1 MSGPPKKSRTL
12 ESFFSKSSRT
22 SSVGDNPEIS
32 KTCETTTCQ
41 EFESKSTGEEF
52 DTQSQDAVVQ
62 DCPEEET
69 HPDLCCMATQVN
81 VAISDRYDIGRA
93 IMKTKR
99 GEQLTDNEREA
110 YLSKRW
116 VPQRRDEYPFSEKKK
131 PKNQLMVGM
140 SSTTKRFLGENHLK
154 TFPWLAVSREP
165 KCCGAWCVY
174 CVLFKTWESGSG
186 RGAQYGGGAGQSMGK
201 LVNKPLVNFSDLTG
215 KNGALTSHQETSFHK
230 TCAIKYT
237 EFLSRATPGSEKDVR
252 SIMNIERQKEIERN
266 RTALVPIIDTL
277 LTCARQNIA
286 LRGHRDD
293 GPVDSTGMEPKH
305 NDGNFRALLRLRV
318 RGGDTNLKDHLKS
331 CKRNASL
338 VSKTIQNELIAC
350 AGNIVKEDIVRDVK
364 NAKFWTIMADET
376 QDCAKREQL
385 VIAIRYVD
393 TKNVPKIIKE
403 EPVAILDLIA
413 DIKSS
418 DQSDE
423 TEHNEIKL
431 CGKAIGE
438 TLLRH
443 ISELGLDLQY
453 LVGQGYDGAASMSSE
468 RVGVCS
474 FIKSAAP
481 LADYFHCCM
490 HALNLSCSRAAK
502 IPAIRHCM
510 DDIKD
515 INNFFK
521 HAKRNSYLQ
530 AVIARESIEE
540 LQRRQLVTL
549 CETRFV
555 ERHESVLVVRQLL
568 PYIVVCLEEMLAWD
582 SLDTRKDARRL
593 LKSLQDPQF
602 LVALVLAEK
611 VSAVLRPVSRS
622 LQQIG
627 SDLVKAMSTISAT
640 QSKLYTWRKGEE
652 NEFASMFEEAM
663 LLGENIGV
671 TREEMHAIPRAVSQ
685 SRFRSNAGEANQKA
699 IDYYRINVFL
709 PLLDEVAGDMKARF
723 GPHQQKIATLTRIL
737 PCFVKESTW
746 QDILPA
752 ALKYGVFLDPLSIVE
767 GEYEIWKQQWLSR
780 GTSTVANTAIGALGD
795 CQGDVFPNLHTLLNI
810 LTVLPVTTAEP
821 ERLFSKL
828 NSTLTAIRSTMSE
841 ERLESLLLLQVHR
854 DRTPTSDKLI
864 DSFAALKS
872 RRIPLKL

>member
-1 MSGPPKKSRTL
+1 M
-12 ESFFSKSSRT
+12 
-22 SSVGDNPEIS
+22 
-32 KTCETTTCQ
+32 TCE
-41 EFESKSTGEEF
+41 
-52 DTQSQDAVVQ
+52 
-62 DCPEEET
+62 
-69 HPDLCCMATQVN
+69 
-81 VAISDRYDIGRA
+81 
-93 IMKTKR
+93 
-99 GEQLTDNEREA
+99 
-110 YLSKRW
+110 
-116 VPQRRDEYPFSEKKK
+116 
-131 PKNQLMVGM
+131 
-140 SSTTKRFLGENHLK
+140 
-154 TFPWLAVSREP
+154 
-165 KCCGAWCVY
+165 
-174 CVLFKTWESGSG
+174 SGGG

-338 VSKTIQNELIAC
+338 
-350 AGNIVKEDIVRDVK
+350 
-364 NAKFWTIMADET
+364 
-376 QDCAKREQL
+376 
-385 VIAIRYVD
+385 
-393 TKNVPKIIKE
+393 
-403 EPVAILDLIA
+403 
-413 DIKSS
+413 
-418 DQSDE
+418 
-423 TEHNEIKL
+423 
-431 CGKAIGE
+431 
-438 TLLRH
+438 
-443 ISELGLDLQY
+443 Y

-515 INNFFK
+515 INKFFK

-555 ERHESVLVVRQLL
+555 ERHESVLVARQLL

-611 VSAVLRPVSRS
+611 VSAVLRPVSCS